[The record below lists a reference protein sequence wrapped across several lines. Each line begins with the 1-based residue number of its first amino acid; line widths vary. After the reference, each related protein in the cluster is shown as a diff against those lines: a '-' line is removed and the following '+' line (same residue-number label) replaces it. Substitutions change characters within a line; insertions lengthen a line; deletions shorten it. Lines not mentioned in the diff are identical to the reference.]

1 MGYGIIHEPDDIR
14 DDNPPSNPR
23 LLSVLGKE
31 LTSAHYDMKDLFRE
45 ILNSK
50 AYQLS
55 SIPQSQDPKAESLF
69 ASYRLRRLDAEVLVD
84 AICQITDT
92 TEEYSSP
99 IPEPFT
105 FVPKHRRS
113 IALADGSITSTF
125 LEMFGRP
132 PRDTG
137 MELERNNKPSAA
149 QRLHMLN
156 SSHIQR
162 KIQRSAKLR
171 KLVQAS
177 GKNQREA
184 IAKIYLT
191 IVSRLPAEQEIQ
203 LVEQYAK
210 TEEGQGQAA
219 LVDLTWALFN
229 SVEFLYRH

>member
-1 MGYGIIHEPDDIR
+1 M
-14 DDNPPSNPR
+14 
-23 LLSVLGKE
+23 
-31 LTSAHYDMKDLFRE
+31 
-45 ILNSK
+45 
-50 AYQLS
+50 
-55 SIPQSQDPKAESLF
+55 
-69 ASYRLRRLDAEVLVD
+69 DAL
-84 AICQITDT
+84 CQITGT

-105 FVPKHRRS
+105 FVPEHRRS

-132 PRDTG
+132 ARDTG

-156 SSHIQR
+156 SSHIQK
-162 KIQRSAKLR
+162 KIERSEKLR
-171 KLVQAS
+171 QLTRNS
-177 GKNQREA
+177 RNTREA
-184 IAKIYLT
+184 ATRLYLT
-191 IVSRLPAEQEIQ
+191 VLSRLPFEQELQI
-203 LVEQYAK
+203 VEKYSK